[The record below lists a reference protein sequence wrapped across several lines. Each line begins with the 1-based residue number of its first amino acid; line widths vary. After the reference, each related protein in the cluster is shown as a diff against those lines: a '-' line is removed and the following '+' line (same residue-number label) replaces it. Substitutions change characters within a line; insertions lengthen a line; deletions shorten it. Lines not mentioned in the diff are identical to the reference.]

1 MNRNRF
7 LSFASLF
14 TAAVSI
20 LLVCLSVGHATFAQV
35 EAGVVSGTVRDSS
48 GAVIP
53 GATVTVTNAGTSVVH
68 TVQTAAD
75 GGYVVPALPPGTYDV
90 KVTNGNF
97 QPYETKAEVT
107 VGAHVIVDAQLSLQA
122 QSTTV
127 EVVAQG
133 GVEVNTQTQEISQ
146 VVNPDE
152 IMNLPSLTRNPYDF
166 VALAGNVSSGDR
178 GMASGNG
185 QVADNG
191 QNQTD
196 RGVGYALNGQRASGT
211 EVLLDGAENTNI
223 FNTNIA
229 LYVPQDAV
237 LEFRV
242 ITNNFDAQYGRA
254 SGGVINLVTKS
265 GTNGFHGDAWE
276 FNRLSAYTANTY
288 ANVINGVPKGIY
300 TRNDFGYTIGGPA
313 IKNKLFFFQSTEWLR
328 VRSGA
333 NLQAYVPTPQLIA
346 ASAPNTQAFMKAFGG
361 NLPFVSTLTKGQLP
375 TVAYSGTYGSA
386 FAALP
391 ASTPAFG
398 LVSYIVPADAGGDE
412 PQNTYNLVARV
423 DYNFDPNTQMFF
435 RYGRERL
442 VEFSGSVANT
452 PYPQYNVGQ
461 GLNDDNYLLSVN
473 HNFSANLLSSTKL
486 NFFRY
491 NNPFTYNNALQTVPT
506 LFLFN
511 NASVLGTAINL
522 PGFFDTTTGVG
533 GLPSGGPL
541 NSIQINEDLIMSK
554 GTHTIR
560 YGGQYNYLQ
569 MNEAF
574 AAYAQANEQI
584 GTNFSNGT
592 NGFLN
597 GTLTNFT
604 AAVNPNGHFGCAAQ
618 PYSGTSRGAL
628 IQTPACTLTLPATS
642 PSFARSDRYN
652 DWGLYL
658 EDSWRLKP
666 RLTLNY
672 GMRYEHYGVQH
683 NNNQQL
689 DSNFYYGAGST
700 FFQTVRTGTLQV
712 APNSPI
718 GQLWAPRWGTAA
730 PRVGFAYD
738 LFGNGKTALRGGFGI
753 SYERNFG
760 NVTFNVIQN
769 PPNYQVITISGAT
782 NGGITNSNAGP
793 LTGSGLSVPI
803 PTGSNRNVDE
813 HINVAQTQF
822 WGLSIDHQL
831 GGAGVLSLEYNGAH
845 GVHLYDIKNINMLGG
860 GQVYLGDPQT
870 GCAPPG
876 PCYTRPNQAFTNINN
891 RGSEGFSHYN
901 ALNVRYQ
908 TQDLMKTGL
917 TIVANYTWAHSL
929 DNGSSTFSES
939 SSSSNGIG
947 NLGYLDPR
955 NPALDYGNSDF
966 DIRNRLA
973 LSPIWQTP
981 WFKGGRGLER
991 QLLGGY
997 VISGI
1002 FTARSGVPFTIS
1014 DSTNSLNAGTG
1025 PYGIPRYTPATA
1037 PATMTTGAATS
1048 VIGPNDFGILT
1059 LPKANSFTGLLG
1071 VSDFGPFPAA
1081 MTERNAFRGPGAW
1094 NFDLSL
1100 GKTFAVTERFKLEFR
1115 AEAYNI
1121 FNHHNMYVNG
1131 FDLDAVNFS
1140 GGPVIVDGEK
1150 GGLGNLANGGNHDER
1165 RFGQFALRL
1174 LF

>member
-1 MNRNRF
+1 MTSTRALVSAFRF
-7 LSFASLF
+7 VSALLTILVLGLF
-14 TAAVSI
+14 
-20 LLVCLSVGHATFAQV
+20 VGQSPCFAQV
-35 EAGVVSGTVRDSS
+35 ETGSISGTVHDSS
-48 GAVIP
+48 AAVIP
-53 GATVTVTNAGTSVVH
+53 GATVTATNVGTSVAH
-68 TVQTAAD
+68 TVQTAVD
-75 GGYVVPALPPGTYDV
+75 GGYVISALTPGTYDV

-107 VGAHVIVDAQLSLQA
+107 VGAHVTVDAQLSLEA
-122 QSTTV
+122 QNTTV

-133 GVEVNTQTQEISQ
+133 GTEINTQTQEISQ
-146 VVNPDE
+146 VVTPDQ
-152 IMNLPSLTRNPYDF
+152 ILNLPSLTRNPSDF

-196 RGVGYALNGQRASGT
+196 RGVGFSLNGQRASGT
-211 EVLLDGAENTNI
+211 EILLDGAENTNI
-223 FNTNIA
+223 FNTNVA
-229 LYVPQDAV
+229 LYIPQDAV

-254 SGGVINLVTKS
+254 AGGVINLVSKS
-265 GTNGFHGDAWE
+265 GSNDFHGDAWE
-276 FNRLSAYTANTY
+276 FNRLSAYTANTF
-288 ANVINGVPKGIY
+288 ANVVNDVPKGVY
-300 TRNDFGYTIGGPA
+300 TRNDFGYTVGGPV

-333 NLQAYVPTPQLIA
+333 DLLAYVPTPQLIA
-346 ASAPNTQAFMKAFGG
+346 ASAPNTQAFLKAFGAT
-361 NLPFVSTLTKGQLP
+361 LPFVSTLTKGQLP
-375 TVAYSGTYGSA
+375 AGSYSGA

-391 ASTPAFG
+391 ASTPVFG
-398 LVSYIVPADAGGDE
+398 LVNYVVPSDAGGDE

-423 DYNFDPNTQMFF
+423 DYNLNQNTQVFF
-435 RYGRERL
+435 RYGREHL
-442 VEFSGSVANT
+442 VEFSGSESNS

-461 GLNDDNYLLSVN
+461 ALYDDNYLLSVN

-491 NNPFTYNNALQTVPT
+491 NNPFTYNTALQNVPT
-506 LFLFN
+506 LFLYN
-511 NASVLGTAINL
+511 NASVGGTAVNL

-533 GLPSGGPL
+533 GLPSGGPQD
-541 NSIQINEDLIMSK
+541 SVQINEDLILSK
-554 GTHTIR
+554 GAHTIR
-560 YGGQYNYLQ
+560 FGGQYNYIQ

-584 GTNFSNGT
+584 GTSLASGL
-592 NGFLN
+592 NGFVN
-597 GTLTNFT
+597 GTLANFEG
-604 AAVNPNGHFGCAAQ
+604 AVNPNGHFGCAAA

-628 IQTPACTLTLPATS
+628 IVTPACTLALPATS

-652 DWGLYL
+652 DWALYL
-658 EDSWRLKP
+658 EDSWRMKP
-666 RLTLNY
+666 RLTINY

-683 NNNQQL
+683 NDNPQL

-700 FFQTVRTGTLQV
+700 FFQTVRTGSLQV

-769 PPNYQVITISGAT
+769 PPNYQVIVISGAA
-782 NGGITNSNAGP
+782 NGGITNSNNGP
-793 LTGSGLSVPI
+793 LSGSGGSVPI
-803 PTGSNRNVDE
+803 PTGSARNVDQN
-813 HINVAQTQF
+813 INVAQTQF

-831 GGAGVLSLEYNGAH
+831 GGAGVLSVEYNGAH

-860 GQVYLGDPQT
+860 GQAYLGDPQT

-876 PCYTRPNQAFTNINN
+876 PCYTRPNQAFTGINN
-891 RGSEGFSHYN
+891 RGSQGFSHYN

-908 TQDLMKTGL
+908 TQDLMKSGL
-917 TIVANYTWAHSL
+917 TMVVNYTWAHSL
-929 DNGSSTFSES
+929 DNESSTFSES
-939 SSSSNGIG
+939 SSGENGIG

-981 WFKGGRGLER
+981 WFKGGKGIER
-991 QLLGGY
+991 QALGGY
-997 VISGI
+997 TIAGV

-1025 PYGIPRYTPATA
+1025 PYGIPRYTPLTQ
-1037 PATMTTGAATS
+1037 PTTLTTGAATAALA
-1048 VIGPNDFGILT
+1048 PNDFNILT
-1059 LPKANSFTGLLG
+1059 LPKANNFTGLLG
-1071 VSDFGPFPAA
+1071 ISDFGPFPAA

-1094 NFDLSL
+1094 DFDLSL
-1100 GKTFAVTERFKLEFR
+1100 SKSFAVTERLKLEFR
-1115 AEAYNI
+1115 AEGFNI

-1131 FDLDAVNFS
+1131 FDLDAVNFP
-1140 GGPVIVDGEK
+1140 GAPVVVDGEK
-1150 GGLGNLANGGNHDER
+1150 GGLGSLANGGNHDER